1 MVSNLVKIFI
11 ADQQEKPEK
20 VFVKLDGMSS
30 NLHLPIQAEGCR
42 IDRIELCR
50 YDPKTRERNS
60 EEAELDESV
69 FSFADVP

>member
-1 MVSNLVKIFI
+1 
-11 ADQQEKPEK
+11 
-20 VFVKLDGMSS
+20 MSS

-60 EEAELDESV
+60 EEVELDESV